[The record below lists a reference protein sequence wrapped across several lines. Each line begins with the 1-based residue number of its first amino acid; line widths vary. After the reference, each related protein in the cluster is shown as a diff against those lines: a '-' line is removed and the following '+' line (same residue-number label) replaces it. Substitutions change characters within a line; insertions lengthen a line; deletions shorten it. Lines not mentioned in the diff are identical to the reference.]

1 VGLLNEWTHRPRLAV
16 VALILNN
23 DWCTQMKMLVSL
35 TRLRRSTAVRT
46 MAVVLLVLAV
56 SPVTAPFATFDFADL
71 AGDAP
76 IHGDPL
82 SSSKAPKEGLTTAIV
97 SASLAPLFVVLYHP
111 LGTPTGRVGSSQ
123 VLQTVLRL

>member
-1 VGLLNEWTHRPRLAV
+1 MN
-16 VALILNN
+16 
-23 DWCTQMKMLVSL
+23 MFVSL
-35 TRLRRSTAVRT
+35 TRLRRAIAART

-56 SPVTAPFATFDFADL
+56 SPFTAPFASFDFADL

-82 SSSKAPKEGLTTAIV
+82 SSSKVPKEALAADVV
-97 SASLAPLFVVLYHP
+97 SATLAPLFVALYHS
-111 LGTPTGRVGSSQ
+111 LGKPAGRVGSRQ